1 MIYNDY
7 KFEMM
12 PIITG
17 GFGFVQKDLK
27 TSLGNLNFYKK
38 ETKSVIR
45 KFQTITVSGTVR
57 IVKTFVRFKM

>member
-1 MIYNDY
+1 
-7 KFEMM
+7 MM

-17 GFGFVQKDLK
+17 GFGFVRNDLE

-38 ETKSVIR
+38 ETKSIIR
-45 KFQTITVSGTVR
+45 KFQTITVSGTVK